1 MPAHKLLCPAPTTEA
16 CYGNQSSYT
25 TYYAV
30 LFPEAERVPRWIT
43 FKALSPAFPY
53 NQWQYETPSHPAKH
67 IIGNVGL
74 HITITG
80 NGLRARSR
88 TSSPIKVYYRAKS
101 PGDGLSLNISVL
113 SATNQRAAQSWFGP
127 LLAVKA
133 FPPFASPSEKLDK
146 KALLPQYLDMTLVD
160 FRDVI
165 DLLCTYPSFDINDM
179 TLDVA
184 APRLEVSAV
193 RINSSSD
200 QALGRPRFEL
210 LQIRADDTACHAPVT
225 AISQLIQFPVRV
237 SRCGPPYAAGYDAA
251 AHYVDNLA
259 ATYLQLGVDPETNW
273 GFVGREWVDPAGSVL
288 VVRENAEELL
298 QQHVEALAHW
308 CAYVL
313 RPLFLDSMGMGA
325 EPESPMSKE
334 LVLSRV
340 NKREW
345 GCFYRGF
352 DEWKGAVDKGWKKG
366 IWPC

>member
-1 MPAHKLLCPAPTTEA
+1 MPAHKILCPIPTMPA
-16 CYGNQSSYT
+16 SYGNQTGYT
-25 TYYAV
+25 TEYAV
-30 LFPEAERVPRWIT
+30 LFPEAEQVPRWVT
-43 FKALSPAFPY
+43 FSARNP
-53 NQWQYETPSHPAKH
+53 QYGRPTHPAEH
-67 IIGNVGL
+67 FIGNVGP

-80 NGLRARSR
+80 NILRARSWMG
-88 TSSPIKVYYRAKS
+88 SPIEVYYRAKS

-113 SATNQRAAQSWFGP
+113 SSTNKRAAKSWFGP

-133 FPPFASPSEKLDK
+133 FPALATPLEKLDK
-146 KALLPQYLDMTLVD
+146 NGLIPLRRRHYISMTLVD

-200 QALGRPRFEL
+200 HALGRPRFEL
-210 LQIRADDTACHAPVT
+210 LQIRADDPACRAPVT
-225 AISQLIQFPVRV
+225 GISQLIQFPVRV
-237 SRCGPPYAAGYDAA
+237 SRCVPPYAAGYDPA

-298 QQHVEALAHW
+298 PQHVEALAHW